1 MSIYYRA
8 VQNEIETVKQAAE
21 IGLPVLLKGPTG
33 CGKTR
38 FVRYMAE
45 QLGLDL
51 ITVLCQEDL
60 TAADLTG
67 RYLIKGGDTVWQ
79 DGPLTTGV
87 RQGAIVYLDEVVEAR
102 SDVLSAI
109 HSLTDDRR
117 TLSLERTGE
126 VLQAPPQFMLMV
138 SYNPAPQSMRK
149 RLQSSTQQRF
159 VSLCFDYPAPE
170 IEAEIVVHESGLS
183 TDDAKRLVSLGQSTR
198 RLQQLGL
205 HQGASTRC
213 LINAGRLWKSGME
226 PRAAIQTT
234 LIDSLTDD
242 PSLREALE
250 TLVQDAF

>member
-1 MSIYYRA
+1 MNIYYRPIHSE
-8 VQNEIETVKQAAE
+8 VETVERAAQL
-21 IGLPVLLKGPTG
+21 GLPALLKGPTG

-38 FVRYMAE
+38 FVRYMA
-45 QLGLDL
+45 QHLGREL

-87 RQGAIVYLDEVVEAR
+87 RKGALVYLDEVVEAR

-126 VLQAPPQFMLMV
+126 LLQASPQFMLMV

-149 RLQSSTQQRF
+149 KLQSSTQQRF
-159 VSLCFDYPAPE
+159 VSLCFDYPEAE
-170 IEAEIVVHESGLS
+170 IEAEIVAHESGLNPEE
-183 TDDAKRLVSLGQSTR
+183 AKRLVSLGQSTR

-213 LINAGRLWKSGME
+213 LINAGRLWKSGM
-226 PRAAIQTT
+226 PPKVAIQTT

-250 TLVQDAF
+250 TLVQDTF